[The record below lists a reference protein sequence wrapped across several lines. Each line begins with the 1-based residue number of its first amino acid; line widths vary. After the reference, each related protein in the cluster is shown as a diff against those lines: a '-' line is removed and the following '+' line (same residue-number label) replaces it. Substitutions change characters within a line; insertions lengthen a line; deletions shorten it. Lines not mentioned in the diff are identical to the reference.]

1 MRGCSR
7 YFSWGE
13 FRSFPHSG
21 GIYLGKEVL
30 HLKSC
35 SRIPAVFL
43 AVLLVLFLFRPP
55 AEDVSAADF
64 DPMPPPAGS
73 DFSPYRVTAA
83 LCPPLEAGDVTS
95 PFGWRFHPMSGAL
108 DFHTGADLSCPEGT
122 RISALLGGTVLVSEY
137 HESYGNYLLLD
148 HGYGFETLYAH
159 CSALLA
165 GEGETVRPGE
175 PIALSGQTGDA
186 TGPHLHLEIR
196 MNGVRLNPA
205 WLPFWEDYG
214 KETP

>member
-1 MRGCSR
+1 MERRLTQPERQETVPESVEEAP
-7 YFSWGE
+7 SQ
-13 FRSFPHSG
+13 
-21 GIYLGKEVL
+21 
-30 HLKSC
+30 
-35 SRIPAVFL
+35 AVD
-43 AVLLVLFLFRPP
+43 P
-55 AEDVSAADF
+55 AEEGADSGLMAPDNATLEEVPIDLEETTAPVMAVVS
-64 DPMPPPAGS
+64 
-73 DFSPYRVTAA
+73 
-83 LCPPLEAGDVTS
+83 S

-148 HGYGFETLYAH
+148 HGNGFETLYAH